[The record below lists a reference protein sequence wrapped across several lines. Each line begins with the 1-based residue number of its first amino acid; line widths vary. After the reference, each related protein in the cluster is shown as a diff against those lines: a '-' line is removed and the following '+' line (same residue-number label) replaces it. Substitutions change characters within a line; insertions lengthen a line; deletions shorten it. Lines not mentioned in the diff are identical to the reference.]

1 MAGYYFP
8 AGYQPNY
15 YGGMYNPQPQIPQ
28 IPTPAQQPQPQP
40 QAQAPQQQNN
50 SGVNWVQ
57 GEAGARSWLV
67 APNTSVLLMDA
78 EANRF
83 YLKSSDASGM
93 PQPLRIFVYEE
104 KTGKPQGQA
113 PIEQPSVEYV
123 TKREFD
129 EFKTTLKSRYK
140 EVKDNGRG
148 GEDAE

>member
-15 YGGMYNPQPQIPQ
+15 YGGLYNPQPQIPQ

-40 QAQAPQQQNN
+40 QAQAPQQQSNP
-50 SGVNWVQ
+50 GVNWVQ

-67 APNTSVLLMDA
+67 APNTSVLLMDS
-78 EANRF
+78 EANKF

-93 PQPLRIFVYEE
+93 PLPLRIFEYEE

-113 PIEQPSVEYV
+113 PIEQPPEEYV

-140 EVKDNGRG
+140 DTKEKVRRD
-148 GEDAE
+148 EDDE